1 MEKTE
6 KKKVGLYL
14 DEKTYQE
21 VKDTY
26 KKEGSRSLTEFME
39 KAVLHY
45 LGYINSNRMT
55 DYLSPTIM
63 SSMRA
68 CTEQNITRLTRML
81 FKWAVEQAV
90 GNNLIAASMEVD
102 PIKYKALHRECEME
116 VRRTNGD
123 FLMEDAMRWQ
133 RKWPVHPDENDQN
146 EGGTDH
152 E

>member
-1 MEKTE
+1 MENTE

-55 DYLSPTIM
+55 DYLSPTI
-63 SSMRA
+63 SQLADGEGS
-68 CTEQNITRLTRML
+68 LGL
-81 FKWAVEQAV
+81 VAVV
-90 GNNLIAASMEVD
+90 
-102 PIKYKALHRECEME
+102 
-116 VRRTNGD
+116 
-123 FLMEDAMRWQ
+123 
-133 RKWPVHPDENDQN
+133 
-146 EGGTDH
+146 
-152 E
+152 

>member
-21 VKDTY
+21 VKETY

-39 KAVLHY
+39 RAVRHY
-45 LGYINSNRMT
+45 LGYINSNRLT

-68 CTEQNITRLTRML
+68 CTEENITRLTRML

-123 FLMEDAMRWQ
+123 FSMADAMRWQ
-133 RKWPVHPDENDQN
+133 RKWSTQSDDN
-146 EGGTDH
+146 ESV
-152 E
+152 